1 MPNIPGV
8 YIAETVHPKLRNNL
22 IIIPDLF
29 LAIGTLSAWVVGYF
43 LDWRNTAFVEMI
55 PSALL
60 ILTMIFFP
68 ESPYWLV
75 EAGKIDLA
83 RYEKLMSKLNLKT

>member
-1 MPNIPGV
+1 M
-8 YIAETVHPKLRNNL
+8 
-22 IIIPDLF
+22 
-29 LAIGTLSAWVVGYF
+29 SAWVVGYF
-43 LDWRNTAFVEMI
+43 LDWRNTAFVEMT

-83 RYEKLMSKLNLKT
+83 RYEN

>member
-1 MPNIPGV
+1 M
-8 YIAETVHPKLRNNL
+8 
-22 IIIPDLF
+22 IIIPDLC

-43 LDWRNTAFVEMI
+43 LDWRNTAFVEMT

-83 RYEKLMSKLNLKT
+83 RYEKLMSKLNPKT